1 MPLTDTSD
9 SMVPQNT
16 AVARIIYIE
25 SPSAADSFP
34 IGYVPDAATLVAV
47 RAVTDAG
54 TVDFNIEK
62 RDKLTPDVAGTDVW
76 SADKQ
81 ATASG
86 LEQTTFE
93 SAAVGADSWLHFA
106 ASAVAGGATQ
116 LWVSVEYTVD

>member
-1 MPLTDTSD
+1 MPLTDISD

-16 AVARIIYIE
+16 AVAKILYIE
-25 SPSAADSFP
+25 NPSAGDSFP
-34 IGYVPDAATLVAV
+34 IGYVPDAATLIAV

-62 RDKLTPDVAGTDVW
+62 RAKLTPDVVGTDVW
-76 SADKQ
+76 NAERQ
-81 ATASG
+81 ATAGG
-86 LEQTTFE
+86 LEQTTFD
-93 SAAVGADSWLHFA
+93 SGAIGADSWLHFA

>member
-1 MPLTDTSD
+1 MPFTDTSD

-16 AVARIIYIE
+16 AVARILYIE
-25 SPSAADSFP
+25 SPTAGDSFP
-34 IGYVPDAATLVAV
+34 IGYVPDAATLVSV

-62 RDKLTPDVAGTDVW
+62 RSKLTPDVAGTDVW

-86 LEQTTFE
+86 LEQNSFD
-93 SAAVGADSWLHFA
+93 SAAIGADSWLHFA
-106 ASAVAGGATQ
+106 ASAAAGAAQ

>member
-9 SMVPQNT
+9 NMVPQNM
-16 AVARIIYIE
+16 AVARILYLE
-25 SPSAADSFP
+25 SPSASDSFP
-34 IGYVPDAATLVAV
+34 IGYVPDQATLVSV

-62 RDKLTPDVAGTDVW
+62 RSKLTPDVAGTDVW

-86 LEQTTFE
+86 LEQSSFD
-93 SAAVGADSWLHFA
+93 SAVIAADTWLHFA
-106 ASAVAGGATQ
+106 ASAVSGAAQ

>member
-9 SMVPQNT
+9 AMVPQNT
-16 AVARIIYIE
+16 AVARILYIE
-25 SPSAADSFP
+25 SPSSGDSFP
-34 IGYVPDAATLVAV
+34 IAYVPDAATLVAV

-62 RDKLTPDVAGTDVW
+62 RSKLTPDVAGADAW

-81 ATASG
+81 ATAIG
-86 LEQTTFE
+86 LEQTSFD
-93 SAAVGADSWLHFA
+93 SASVGADSWLHFA
-106 ASAVAGGATQ
+106 ASAVADGAAQ

>member
-9 SMVPQNT
+9 IMVPQNS
-16 AVARIIYIE
+16 AVGRVLYIE
-25 SPSAADSFP
+25 SPSAGDSFP
-34 IGYVPDAATLVAV
+34 IAYVPDAATVVAV
-47 RAVTDAG
+47 RAVTDVG

-62 RDKLTPDVAGTDVW
+62 RNKLTPDVAGADVW

-86 LEQTTFE
+86 VEQTSFDNG
-93 SAAVGADSWLHFA
+93 AVGPDSWLHFV

-116 LWVSVEYTVD
+116 LWVSVEYTID